1 MPSSVDS
8 PSAETTNLVHLDCDS
23 EDLALVLKC
32 CDKIDCEAPSWEHL
46 MRAFELGERYQFKH
60 ISDLVRS
67 RAIGYIDE
75 PTVVPLFQFAAK
87 NDYLDL
93 AKHAIAAMS
102 KVIGIRR
109 KDFNEIPEWVYG
121 CVPSKYGVALIL
133 SIERHRETRSLPD
146 DVRWRRIS
154 AEFTLGS

>member
-1 MPSSVDS
+1 MPASVDS
-8 PSAETTNLVHLDCDS
+8 PSAETTSLVHLDCDS

-32 CDKIDCEAPSWEHL
+32 CDKIDCEAPSWDHL

-102 KVIGIRR
+102 KVIALRR
-109 KDFNEIPEWVYG
+109 KDFNEIPLSIYE
-121 CVPSKYGVALIL
+121 CLPCRYGVALIL
-133 SIERHRETRSLPD
+133 SIEKHRDSGSVPD
-146 DVRWRRIS
+146 EVRWKKIS
-154 AEFTLGS
+154 AEFNLGR